1 MSHIVYKT
9 LREMCHI
16 CEQCHYRLSYEE
28 MTNTKVVDL
37 DELFNFDIYHFF
49 QLKLFGVLKSCLKLH
64 FFEIQILN
72 RSNFSY
78 VYIDKTNKIN

>member
-37 DELFNFDIYHFF
+37 DELFNFGIYHFSAEIIWGTKILSEVAF
-49 QLKLFGVLKSCLKLH
+49 FLNSKFKLLKLFIC
-64 FFEIQILN
+64 I
-72 RSNFSY
+72 Y
-78 VYIDKTNKIN
+78 